1 MKCEDLPERSMGKT
15 KILLAEDDLTQA
27 SIMKDFLESNG
38 HEVLLLAEGSS
49 VMSVVKRDNPD
60 VILLDR
66 PSSDTDDTQVCRSLK
81 RNRDTSGIPII
92 MLTNKSSPSDKI
104 MGLTAGADD
113 YIPKPYNHEEL
124 SALIC
129 ARLRTKTEWDNLKQK
144 TRRLEEML
152 SRVKTLAH
160 VDPLTG
166 LYNRRRFETVL
177 ASEFKRAMRYQ
188 FPLSCLM
195 LDIDHFKKVND
206 KCGHIA
212 GDHVLRDTVKIIQDN
227 MRESDTVARWGGEE
241 FAILSPNTS
250 KEKALVVGERIR
262 KAMSSYAFPSVG
274 DIKITISIGIAD
286 VPHATISTIE
296 QLIEAADAALY
307 EAKKGGRNKVKV
319 AS

>member
-1 MKCEDLPERSMGKT
+1 MKCEDLPERSSGKT
-15 KILLAEDDLTQA
+15 KILLAEDDLTHA

-38 HEVLLLAEGSS
+38 HEVLLLQEGSS

-66 PSSDTDDTQVCRSLK
+66 PSCDTDDTQVCRSLK

-92 MLTNKSSPSDKI
+92 MLTNKNSLSDKI
-104 MGLTAGADD
+104 FGLTAGADD
-113 YIPKPYNHEEL
+113 YIPKPYDHEEL

-129 ARLRTKTEWDNLKQK
+129 ARLRTKTEWDSLKQK

-160 VDPLTG
+160 VDSLTG
-166 LYNRRRFETVL
+166 LFNRRRFQALL

-206 KCGHIA
+206 KYGHIA
-212 GDHVLRDTVKIIQDN
+212 GDHVLRDTVKVIQDN
-227 MRESDTVARWGGEE
+227 MRDIDTVARWGGEE
-241 FAILSPNTS
+241 LP
-250 KEKALVVGERIR
+250 
-262 KAMSSYAFPSVG
+262 Y
-274 DIKITISIGIAD
+274 
-286 VPHATISTIE
+286 
-296 QLIEAADAALY
+296 
-307 EAKKGGRNKVKV
+307 
-319 AS
+319 